1 MRKEY
6 IPAIILYAI
15 SALLFVAS
23 AVCVYFENIHWATV
37 GLFAVSLLLFASSR
51 LVKIGNNLRKEGEK
65 KEKEEETEGG
75 K

>member
-6 IPAIILYAI
+6 IPAMILYAI

-23 AVCVYFENIHWATV
+23 AVCAFYDNVHWATV
-37 GLFAVSLLLFASSR
+37 GLIAVSLLLFASSR
-51 LVKIGNNLRKEGEK
+51 LVKIGNKLRKEGERE
-65 KEKEEETEGG
+65 EKEEKTEGD

>member
-23 AVCVYFENIHWATV
+23 AVCVYFDNVHWATV

-51 LVKIGNNLRKEGEK
+51 LVKIGNKLRKDDEK
-65 KEKEEETEGG
+65 KDYE
-75 K
+75 

>member
-23 AVCVYFENIHWATV
+23 AVCVYFDNVHWATV
-37 GLFAVSLLLFASSR
+37 GLFAVSILFFASSR
-51 LVKIGNNLRKEGEK
+51 LVKIGNKLRKDDEK
-65 KEKEEETEGG
+65 KDYE
-75 K
+75 